1 MEFKSDL
8 DDHLVSFGAL
18 PLSVWS
24 SDLYVSSLKLM
35 ICNVLGAWDFLL
47 LHHYY
52 YHAYCLDVDLSELI
66 VNLPRTM
73 YGLYI

>member
-8 DDHLVSFGAL
+8 DDRLVSFGAL

-35 ICNVLGAWDFLL
+35 ICNVLGAWDVLL
-47 LHHYY
+47 LHHYC
-52 YHAYCLDVDLSELI
+52 YHAYCFGVDLSELI
-66 VNLPRTM
+66 VNLPRKM